1 MGVYIFFSNHNLLSI
16 NATMPIYTYYIRSRI
31 IKSVKYCAY
40 IMVYMYNISHPII
53 RIFAHQDMHAKDGY
67 NLRVFSF
74 SNRLISELSIYEK
87 STVTEDLSPCG
98 GAATC
103 FVFLMNDECYSCQL
117 FILFF
122 FSPHCH
128 AKACKTCN
136 HNAEEINHG
145 CSRAAGGGKL
155 NTGIVGNT
163 IIDCLIITVRN
174 NCTVR

>member
-1 MGVYIFFSNHNLLSI
+1 MSPVHLFSSCNFLEITSLISHFAHISSIINFNESQKPSNFVQISSFSNHNLLSI

-98 GAATC
+98 GAAAC
-103 FVFLMNDECYSCQL
+103 FVFLMNDECCSCQL
-117 FILFF
+117 VILFF
-122 FSPHCH
+122 FSSSLPCQ
-128 AKACKTCN
+128 
-136 HNAEEINHG
+136 G
-145 CSRAAGGGKL
+145 L
-155 NTGIVGNT
+155 Q
-163 IIDCLIITVRN
+163 DL
-174 NCTVR
+174 